1 MSSIVRIK
9 DKKSGS
15 IRVYESISHYDPVT
29 QKSRPT
35 KKYLGIEDPETG
47 ELIPSCGRRG
57 RRKNSVSEETA
68 LEKTTRPEKDYR
80 PLYEKLKLQCHSQE
94 ETIRELRQENTILY
108 AKLEKLHKLTSDA
121 LALKQTYKSSQ
132 QD

>member
-47 ELIPSCGRRG
+47 ELIPSSGRKG
-57 RRKNSVSEETA
+57 RRKKGVSGETA
-68 LEKTTRPEKDYR
+68 PETATKPGKDYR
-80 PLYEKLKLQCHSQE
+80 PLYEKLKLQCRSQE
-94 ETIRELRQENTILY
+94 ESIRELRQENAALY
-108 AKLEKLHKLTSDA
+108 AKLEKMHKLASDA
-121 LALKQTYKSSQ
+121 LALKQPYGSGR